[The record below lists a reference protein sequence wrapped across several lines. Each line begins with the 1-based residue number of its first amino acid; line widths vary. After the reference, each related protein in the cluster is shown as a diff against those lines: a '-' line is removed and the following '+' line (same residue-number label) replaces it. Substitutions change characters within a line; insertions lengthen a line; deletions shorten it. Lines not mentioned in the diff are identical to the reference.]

1 MYYANHMGRPATGQ
15 TKVRS
20 VRVGSAWDTAKAN
33 AEQDGETIS
42 DVVTRLLNRYN
53 AAQERKRQRDQEP

>member
-1 MYYANHMGRPATGQ
+1 MYYANRMGRPATGQ

-20 VRVGSAWDTAKAN
+20 VRVGDVWDTAKAN

-42 DVVTRLLNRYN
+42 DVITRLLLRYN
-53 AAQERKRQRDQEP
+53 LAQERKRQRGQEP